1 MGTGAADALGTPALG
16 LAAPA
21 AMPAADGAFE
31 RADTVERRLAE
42 AVTSG
47 DRGRIADACREFE
60 SLFVYR
66 LLREMWKTIP
76 KGGAMP
82 EGFSQGA
89 YRDMYQVEL
98 ARYVAQHGGIGLADM
113 LFAQLGRPAAPAAPD
128 VPAARQEKGGADVEV
143 EPSTNRGR
151 G

>member
-21 AMPAADGAFE
+21 ATPAADGAFE
-31 RADTVERRLAE
+31 RADAVERRLAE

-47 DRGRIADACREFE
+47 DQGRIADACREFE
-60 SLFVYR
+60 SLFLYR
-66 LLREMWKTIP
+66 LVREMWKTIP
-76 KGGAMP
+76 KGGAIP

-89 YRDMYQVEL
+89 YRDMYQMEL
-98 ARYVAQHGGIGLADM
+98 ARYVAQRGGIGLADM
-113 LFAQLGRPAAPAAPD
+113 LIAQLGRPAAPATQ
-128 VPAARQEKGGADVEV
+128 QEKGGADVEV
-143 EPSTNRGR
+143 VPSTNRGR